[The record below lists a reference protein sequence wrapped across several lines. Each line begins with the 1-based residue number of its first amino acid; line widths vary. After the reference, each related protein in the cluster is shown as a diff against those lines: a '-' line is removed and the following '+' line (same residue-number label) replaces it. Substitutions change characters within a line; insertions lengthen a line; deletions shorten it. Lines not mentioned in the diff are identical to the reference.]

1 MKLHDPYFIDIQGNN
16 KKMTEMKKIIS
27 LIIFLIV
34 CKSVILA
41 QRTNMREMEVLVG
54 GGPNMFFCDIGDG
67 GLGPVGFI
75 AARYYVKDDIVARL
89 NLAFAIGIDTDEGT
103 TNFERDYNF
112 NTSILESSVLVD
124 YFFYRSGFI
133 GRQGKDGLVLNV
145 PRLSLYAFAGA
156 GAIFFNP
163 SPEAGKNNHDFD
175 DDYSK
180 ISLVVPFGLGMQ
192 YGIDKRWAVSFE
204 VGRRF
209 TPSDF
214 LDGFSSDAS
223 EKNDMYYFA
232 LISVNY
238 KFKPFSGRR

>member
-1 MKLHDPYFIDIQGNN
+1 
-16 KKMTEMKKIIS
+16 MKKSIS

-34 CKSVILA
+34 CNSVILA
-41 QRTNMREMEVLVG
+41 QRTNMREMEVMVG

-67 GLGPVGFI
+67 GIGPVGFI

-112 NTSILESSVLVD
+112 STPILESTALID
-124 YFFYRSGFI
+124 YFFYHSDFI
-133 GRQGKDGLVLNV
+133 GRQDKNGLVMNV

-209 TPSDF
+209 TPSDY
-214 LDGFSSDAS
+214 LDGFSSDGS
-223 EKNDMYYFA
+223 KKDMYYFA

-238 KFKPFSGRR
+238 KFNPFSGRR

>member
-1 MKLHDPYFIDIQGNN
+1 
-16 KKMTEMKKIIS
+16 MKKCVI
-27 LIIFLIV
+27 LLIFLIISN
-34 CKSVILA
+34 SVILA

-54 GGPNMFFCDIGDG
+54 GGPNMFFCDIGGG
-67 GLGPVGFI
+67 GLGPVGFV
-75 AARYYVKDDIVARL
+75 AARYYVKDNIVARL
-89 NLAFAIGIDTDEGT
+89 NLAYAIGIDSDEGT
-103 TNFERDYNF
+103 TNFDRDYNF
-112 NTSILESSVLVD
+112 NTPMLESTVLVD
-124 YFFYRSGFI
+124 YFFYHSDFI

-145 PRLSLYAFAGA
+145 PRLGLYAFTGA

-163 SPEAGKNNHDFD
+163 DPEAGIGTHVFD

-192 YGIDKRWAVSFE
+192 YGFDKRWSASFE

-214 LDGFSSDAS
+214 LDGFSSGAS
-223 EKNDMYYFA
+223 EKKDMYYFA

>member
-1 MKLHDPYFIDIQGNN
+1 MKRCIVFL
-16 KKMTEMKKIIS
+16 
-27 LIIFLIV
+27 IFLIV
-34 CKSVILA
+34 SNSVILA
-41 QRTNMREMEVLVG
+41 QRANMREMEVLVG

-75 AARYYVKDDIVARL
+75 AARYYVKDNFVARL
-89 NLAFAIGIDTDEGT
+89 NLAFTIGIDTDEGT

-112 NTSILESSVLVD
+112 NTPILESSILVD
-124 YFFYRSGFI
+124 YFFYRSDFM
-133 GRQGKDGLVLNV
+133 GRQGKNGLVLNV
-145 PRLSLYAFAGA
+145 PKLGIYAFTGA

-163 SPEAGKNNHDFD
+163 GPEAGKNNHDFD

-180 ISLVVPFGLGMQ
+180 ISMVVPFGLGMQ
-192 YGIDKRWAVSFE
+192 YGIDKKWAVSFE

-209 TPSDF
+209 TPSDY

-223 EKNDMYYFA
+223 DKKDMYYFA

-238 KFKPFSGRR
+238 KFKPFSGKW

>member
-1 MKLHDPYFIDIQGNN
+1 
-16 KKMTEMKKIIS
+16 
-27 LIIFLIV
+27 
-34 CKSVILA
+34 
-41 QRTNMREMEVLVG
+41 MREMEVLAG

-75 AARYYVKDDIVARL
+75 AARYYVKDNIVARL
-89 NLAFAIGIDTDEGT
+89 NLAFAIGIDSDDGT
-103 TNFERDYNF
+103 TNFERKYSF
-112 NTSILESSVLVD
+112 KTPILESTVLVD
-124 YFFYRSGFI
+124 YFFYHSDFI

-145 PRLSLYAFAGA
+145 PRLGLYAFTGA

-163 SPEAGKNNHDFD
+163 SPEAGKDNHDFD

-192 YGIDKRWAVSFE
+192 YGIDKRWAASFE

-223 EKNDMYYFA
+223 EKKDMYYFA

-238 KFKPFSGRR
+238 KFKPF

>member
-1 MKLHDPYFIDIQGNN
+1 MKNSITLILFF
-16 KKMTEMKKIIS
+16 IIS
-27 LIIFLIV
+27 N
-34 CKSVILA
+34 SVILA

-54 GGPNMFFCDIGDG
+54 GGPNMFFCDIGAG

-75 AARYYVKDDIVARL
+75 AARYYVKDDIAARL
-89 NLAFAIGIDTDEGT
+89 NLAFAVGIDSDDGT

-112 NTSILESSVLVD
+112 STPILESTVLVD
-124 YFFYRSGFI
+124 FFFYRSDFI
-133 GRQGKDGLVLNV
+133 GRQDKDGLVLNV
-145 PRLSLYAFAGA
+145 PRLGLYAFTGA
-156 GAIFFNP
+156 GAIFFSP
-163 SPEAGKNNHDFD
+163 GPEAGKDNHDFD

-180 ISLVVPFGLGMQ
+180 ISLIVPFGLGMQ
-192 YGIDKRWAVSFE
+192 YGIDKKWAVSFE

-223 EKNDMYYFA
+223 EKKDMYYFA

-238 KFKPFSGRR
+238 RFKPFL